1 MNKDSIL
8 FAMANPVPE
17 IMPELALAAG
27 AKVVATGRSDFPNQ
41 INNLLVFPGIFKGAL
56 AARASRITEEMMIA
70 AAYAIAGRVSPE
82 ELALIEQKMSQ
93 LGTKNREAYLR
104 KMALDGYVV
113 QLDLPELK
121 ELVSLLRRSS
131 NNLNQLTRR
140 VHETG
145 RVYDADLEDIA
156 QRQEQLWEGVKEILT
171 QLSNL
176 S

>member
-1 MNKDSIL
+1 MSTPKRKREVQVN
-8 FAMANPVPE
+8 F
-17 IMPELALAAG
+17 
-27 AKVVATGRSDFPNQ
+27 
-41 INNLLVFPGIFKGAL
+41 
-56 AARASRITEEMMIA
+56 
-70 AAYAIAGRVSPE
+70 RVSPE
-82 ELALIEQKMSQ
+82 ELALIEQ
-93 LGTKNREAYLR
+93 
-104 KMALDGYVV
+104 
-113 QLDLPELK
+113 K